1 MTNNDSIYNKDCK
14 DNKKELIPLTNSDI
28 LPDEFFSIIREH
40 KLIESLHSDIEQIA
54 EMVHDL
60 NYLVEVQ
67 QSNLDIIDNNI
78 DNTKVKIETTEN
90 IVNDSSQYQTR
101 TNKLKI
107 VGIITLGTI
116 IGTGLGG
123 TGILLGL
130 KPIIATVS
138 GGGLGFLASYISLAK
153 Y

>member
-1 MTNNDSIYNKDCK
+1 MTNNDSMYDKD
-14 DNKKELIPLTNSDI
+14 DKKELVLLTDSDI

-67 QSNLDIIDNNI
+67 QSNLDIIDNHI
-78 DNTKVKIETTEN
+78 DNTKVKIENTEN
-90 IVNDSSQYQTR
+90 IINDSSHYQTR
-101 TNKLKI
+101 SNKLKI
-107 VGIITLGTI
+107 LGIVTLGTI

-130 KPIIATVS
+130 KPIIATIS
-138 GGGLGFLASYISLAK
+138 GGGLGFVTSYISFVK